1 MVVVAGFGF
10 YFLFSFLIFNFLF
23 LYGFETLN
31 PFENVVF
38 LYNPHGTGS
47 AH

>member
-1 MVVVAGFGF
+1 MVVAGFGF
-10 YFLFSFLIFNFLF
+10 YFLFSFFIFNFPF

-31 PFENVVF
+31 RFGNVVF
-38 LYNPHGTGS
+38 LYNPHGTVS